1 MLLGIEEPSQSSVCT
16 EDLGNVIWG
25 SGVDLYTT
33 PTAGQST
40 PVTQRVAA
48 VRGISTDGRDLCLRV
63 PRHLCALLPA
73 VLESEAF
80 NASMLGV
87 SASSDGTF
95 ARLSLK
101 PAGRASSEAF
111 GSEELSIQVFSGHR

>member
-1 MLLGIEEPSQSSVCT
+1 MIW
-16 EDLGNVIWG
+16 GNIIWG

-48 VRGISTDGRDLCLRV
+48 VRSISTDSWSLRLRV

-87 SASSDGTF
+87 SASSDGTS

-101 PAGRASSEAF
+101 PACRASSEAF
-111 GSEELSIQVFSGHR
+111 GSEESSIQVFPGHC

>member
-1 MLLGIEEPSQSSVCT
+1 M
-16 EDLGNVIWG
+16 
-25 SGVDLYTT
+25 DLYTT
-33 PTAGQST
+33 PTAGQFTSAT
-40 PVTQRVAA
+40 PRVAA
-48 VRGISTDGRDLCLRV
+48 VRRISTDDQGIRLRI